1 MEVCSKGGSGDTP
14 PDKILEFRTS
24 QIATAEFSGQV
35 SVKIIHI
42 SSSYSGSALVAIQLS
57 RKLLLVLNVL

>member
-1 MEVCSKGGSGDTP
+1 MP

-35 SVKIIHI
+35 SVLKIIHI

-57 RKLLLVLNVL
+57 RKLLLVLNVM